1 MITQSDMLSR
11 QISKIS
17 ADITPA
23 DTEKNPGEIQI
34 IHDISDLYEET
45 PSDSAYGDAIV
56 ASKDRE
62 YKKLALQDR
71 LADLK
76 AIPLGAALFMGN
88 KVLGPNVLVHEYGH
102 LYTDKLMYN
111 NCTGVV
117 QVDAVENFK
126 MFMQKPSVDSF
137 QKLVLEN
144 DINGNHNR
152 GYYMPMGRGDA
163 REFVKDLT
171 TDQREM
177 IIDAGGSIV
186 ESIPSFAAFTAGFM
200 LRKKHPLMGYT
211 LMTFGALSH
220 MRSSLYPLVAVLPNV
235 QALGGNDW
243 VNVSKYSGLHPAITA
258 SLFAASLPLLAL
270 GLYSIE
276 KMGEGR
282 TKERIA
288 LANLIGDQRIAP
300 EELRRAYD
308 EYNDKDRLSMAE
320 EKACEVFTACSGKH
334 DESLLKD
341 SQKAEKSLEKEY
353 GRFSDYLIERYEERI
368 KKELPHVEKE
378 LPKMSIPSMLNNS
391 KESIKAS
398 WKNDKPGTLLNAG
411 SMVAS
416 TAVLGASTLVTA
428 GDILCTARG
437 ITPETF
443 PDISRLITNVTG
455 SLSKALTVA
464 IPVAGIAGLASTC
477 YSTNKILNN
486 KTATDADKVASVSST
501 VFAGIGT
508 AGLFIPAIGM
518 PLIMLG
524 TAGQIGTWAGKIIYD
539 HIEVKDKQK
548 TPAGR

>member
-17 ADITPA
+17 ADIRPA
-23 DTEKNPGEIQI
+23 DTEKNPGEIQV
-34 IHDISDLYEET
+34 IHDISDLYEEI

-56 ASKDRE
+56 ASKERE
-62 YKKLALQDR
+62 YKKLAPKDR

-117 QVDAVENFK
+117 QVDAVENLE
-126 MFMQKPSVDSF
+126 MFIQKPSVDSL
-137 QKLVLEN
+137 QKLMLEY
-144 DINGNHNR
+144 DANGNHNR
-152 GYYMPMGRGDA
+152 GYYMPMGRGEA
-163 REFVKDLT
+163 RGFVKDLT

-177 IIDAGGSIV
+177 IIDTGGSIA
-186 ESIPSFAAFTAGFM
+186 ESIPSFAAFTTGFM

-220 MRSSLYPLVAVLPNV
+220 MRSSLYPLTAVLPEV
-235 QALGGNDW
+235 QTLGGNDW

-288 LANLIGDQRIAP
+288 LANLIGDKRITA

-308 EYNDKDRLSMAE
+308 EYNGKERLSMTE
-320 EKACEVFTACSGKH
+320 EKAYEVFTACSGKH

-353 GRFSDYLIERYEERI
+353 GRFSDYLIERYGERI
-368 KKELPHVEKE
+368 KKELPNVERE
-378 LPKMSIPSMLNNS
+378 LPKMSIPGMINNS

-398 WKNDKPGTLLNAG
+398 WKNDKPGTLLKAG
-411 SMVAS
+411 SMAAGA
-416 TAVLGASTLVTA
+416 TVLGASTLVTA

-443 PDISRLITNVTG
+443 PEISRLISNATG

-464 IPVAGIAGLASTC
+464 IPVAAIAGLASTC
-477 YSTNKILNN
+477 YSTNRIIKDKN
-486 KTATDADKVASVSST
+486 ATDADKVASVSST
-501 VFAGIGT
+501 VFSGIGT
-508 AGLFIPAIGM
+508 AGLFIPVIGM
-518 PLIMLG
+518 PLLMLG
-524 TAGQIGTWAGKIIYD
+524 TAGQIGTWACKIVYD
-539 HIEVKDKQK
+539 HMGTKDKRK
-548 TPAGR
+548 THSVR